1 MGRKKAEYEWERK
14 KGESSEAY
22 TAFKL
27 YYQMGAKR
35 SCSKVAQSL
44 LKSRVLITGW
54 CSKWDWVERARAY
67 DNELAR
73 QEFAEACNAVKK
85 MNEQQA
91 QIGLLIQKKAL
102 EALKEMKSKE
112 LYPKLLLQYLVQ
124 GAGLERKSR
133 ESDIEIRVSGKEKEI
148 NETDYA
154 DDGLTEALRNSA
166 KKVWDE

>member
-14 KGESSEAY
+14 KGESSESYA
-22 TAFKL
+22 AFKL
-27 YYQMGAKR
+27 YYQMGDKR
-35 SCSKVAQSL
+35 SCAKVAKNLGRSNT
-44 LKSRVLITGW
+44 LISGW

-133 ESDIEIRVSGKEKEI
+133 ESDIDMKVNIEQGEMNKMMEDGVQII
-148 NETDYA
+148 
-154 DDGLTEALRNSA
+154 DDTN
-166 KKVWDE
+166 

>member
-1 MGRKKAEYEWERK
+1 MGRRRAECEWERK

-22 TAFKL
+22 AAFKL
-27 YYQMGAKR
+27 YYQMGDKR

-73 QEFAEACNAVKK
+73 QEFAEACNAIKK

-133 ESDIEIRVSGKEKEI
+133 ESDIDMKVNIEQGEMNKMMEDGVQII
-148 NETDYA
+148 
-154 DDGLTEALRNSA
+154 DDTN
-166 KKVWDE
+166 

>member
-1 MGRKKAEYEWERK
+1 
-14 KGESSEAY
+14 
-22 TAFKL
+22 
-27 YYQMGAKR
+27 
-35 SCSKVAQSL
+35 
-44 LKSRVLITGW
+44 
-54 CSKWDWVERARAY
+54 
-67 DNELAR
+67 
-73 QEFAEACNAVKK
+73 

-124 GAGLERKSR
+124 GAGLERKAR
-133 ESDIEIRVSGKEKEI
+133 DSDIEIKTSSKEKEI

>member
-1 MGRKKAEYEWERK
+1 MGRRRAEYEWERK

-22 TAFKL
+22 AAFKI
-27 YYQMGAKR
+27 YYQMGDKR
-35 SCSKVAQSL
+35 SCVKVAKNLGRSTT
-44 LKSRVLITGW
+44 LITGW
-54 CSKWDWVERARAY
+54 CSKWDWVERSRAY

-133 ESDIEIRVSGKEKEI
+133 ESDIDMKVNIEQGEMNKMMEDGVQII
-148 NETDYA
+148 DDTD
-154 DDGLTEALRNSA
+154 
-166 KKVWDE
+166 

>member
-1 MGRKKAEYEWERK
+1 MGRQRAECEWERK

-22 TAFKL
+22 AAFKL
-27 YYQMGAKR
+27 YYQMGDKR
-35 SCSKVAQSL
+35 SCTRVVQKL
-44 LKSRVLITGW
+44 NKSRALITGW
-54 CSKWDWVERARAY
+54 CGKWDWVERARAY

-133 ESDIEIRVSGKEKEI
+133 ESDIDMKVNIEQGEMNKMMEDGVQII
-148 NETDYA
+148 DDTD
-154 DDGLTEALRNSA
+154 
-166 KKVWDE
+166 

>member
-1 MGRKKAEYEWERK
+1 MGRRRAEYEWERK

-27 YYQMGAKR
+27 YYKMGAKR

-133 ESDIEIRVSGKEKEI
+133 ESDIDMKVNIEQGEMNKMMEDGVQII
-148 NETDYA
+148 
-154 DDGLTEALRNSA
+154 DDTN
-166 KKVWDE
+166 

>member
-1 MGRKKAEYEWERK
+1 MGRRRAECEWERK

-22 TAFKL
+22 AAFKL
-27 YYQMGAKR
+27 YYQMGDKR

-133 ESDIEIRVSGKEKEI
+133 ESDIDMKVNIEQGEMNKMMEDGVQII
-148 NETDYA
+148 DDTD
-154 DDGLTEALRNSA
+154 
-166 KKVWDE
+166 

>member
-1 MGRKKAEYEWERK
+1 MGRKRAEYEWERK
-14 KGESSEAY
+14 KGESSESYA
-22 TAFKL
+22 AFKL
-27 YYQMGAKR
+27 YYQMGDKR
-35 SCSKVAQSL
+35 SCAKVAKNLGRSNT
-44 LKSRVLITGW
+44 LISGW

-73 QEFAEACNAVKK
+73 QEFAEACNAIKK

-124 GAGLERKSR
+124 GAGLERKAR
-133 ESDIEIRVSGKEKEI
+133 DSDVEIKTGNKEKEI

>member
-73 QEFAEACNAVKK
+73 QEFAEACNAIKK

-124 GAGLERKSR
+124 GAGLERKAR
-133 ESDIEIRVSGKEKEI
+133 DSDVEIKTGNKEKEI

-166 KKVWDE
+166 KKVWN

>member
-1 MGRKKAEYEWERK
+1 MGRRRAEYEWERK
-14 KGESSEAY
+14 KGESSESYA
-22 TAFKL
+22 AFKL
-27 YYQMGAKR
+27 YYQMGDKR
-35 SCSKVAQSL
+35 SCAKVAKNLGRSNT
-44 LKSRVLITGW
+44 LISGW

-124 GAGLERKSR
+124 GAGLERKAR
-133 ESDIEIRVSGKEKEI
+133 DSDVEIKTGSKEKEI

>member
-1 MGRKKAEYEWERK
+1 MGRRRAECEWERK

-22 TAFKL
+22 AAFKL
-27 YYQMGAKR
+27 YYQMGDKR
-35 SCSKVAQSL
+35 SCTKVVQKL
-44 LKSRVLITGW
+44 NKSRALITGW
-54 CSKWDWVERARAY
+54 CGKWDWVERARAY

-133 ESDIEIRVSGKEKEI
+133 ESDIDMKVNIEQGEMNKMMEDGVQII
-148 NETDYA
+148 DDTD
-154 DDGLTEALRNSA
+154 
-166 KKVWDE
+166 

>member
-44 LKSRVLITGW
+44 LKSRALITGW

-73 QEFAEACNAVKK
+73 QEFAEACNAIKK

-102 EALKEMKSKE
+102 EALREMKSKE

-133 ESDIEIRVSGKEKEI
+133 ESDIDMKVNIEQGEMNKMMEDGVQII
-148 NETDYA
+148 DDTD
-154 DDGLTEALRNSA
+154 
-166 KKVWDE
+166 

>member
-1 MGRKKAEYEWERK
+1 MGRRRAECKWERK

-22 TAFKL
+22 AAFKL
-27 YYQMGAKR
+27 YYQMGDKR
-35 SCSKVAQSL
+35 SCTRVVQKL
-44 LKSRVLITGW
+44 NKSRALITGW

-73 QEFAEACNAVKK
+73 QEFAEACNAIKK

-102 EALKEMKSKE
+102 EALKEMKSNE

-133 ESDIEIRVSGKEKEI
+133 ESDIDMRVNIEQGEMNKMMEDGVQI
-148 NETDYA
+148 IDDTD
-154 DDGLTEALRNSA
+154 
-166 KKVWDE
+166 

>member
-124 GAGLERKSR
+124 GAGLERKAR
-133 ESDIEIRVSGKEKEI
+133 DSDVEIKTGNKEKEI

>member
-73 QEFAEACNAVKK
+73 QEFAEACNAIKK

-102 EALKEMKSKE
+102 EALKKMKSKE

-124 GAGLERKSR
+124 GAGLERKAR
-133 ESDIEIRVSGKEKEI
+133 DSDVEIKTGNKEKEI

>member
-14 KGESSEAY
+14 KGESSESYA
-22 TAFKL
+22 AFKL
-27 YYQMGAKR
+27 YYQMGDKR
-35 SCSKVAQSL
+35 SCTKVAKNLGRSNT
-44 LKSRVLITGW
+44 LISGW

-73 QEFAEACNAVKK
+73 QEFAEACNAIKK

-133 ESDIEIRVSGKEKEI
+133 ESDIDMKVNIEQGEMNKMMEDGVQII
-148 NETDYA
+148 
-154 DDGLTEALRNSA
+154 DDTN
-166 KKVWDE
+166 

>member
-14 KGESSEAY
+14 KGESSESYA
-22 TAFKL
+22 AFKL
-27 YYQMGAKR
+27 YYQMGDKR
-35 SCSKVAQSL
+35 SCAKVAKNLGRSNT
-44 LKSRVLITGW
+44 LISGW

-73 QEFAEACNAVKK
+73 QEFAEACNAIKK

-124 GAGLERKSR
+124 GAGLERKAR
-133 ESDIEIRVSGKEKEI
+133 DSDIEIKTSSKEKEI

-154 DDGLTEALRNSA
+154 DDGLTEAHRNSA

>member
-14 KGESSEAY
+14 KGESSESYA
-22 TAFKL
+22 AFKL
-27 YYQMGAKR
+27 YYQMGDKR
-35 SCSKVAQSL
+35 SCAKVAKNLGRSNT
-44 LKSRVLITGW
+44 LISGW

-133 ESDIEIRVSGKEKEI
+133 ESDVEIKTGNREKEI

>member
-1 MGRKKAEYEWERK
+1 MGRRRAECEWERK

-22 TAFKL
+22 AAFKL

-54 CSKWDWVERARAY
+54 CSKWNWVERARAY

-112 LYPKLLLQYLVQ
+112 LYPKLLLQFLVQ

-133 ESDIEIRVSGKEKEI
+133 ESDIDMKVNIEQGEI
-148 NETDYA
+148 NKMMEDGVQII
-154 DDGLTEALRNSA
+154 DDTN
-166 KKVWDE
+166 

>member
-73 QEFAEACNAVKK
+73 QEFAEACNAIKK

-133 ESDIEIRVSGKEKEI
+133 ESDIDMKVNIEQGEMNKMMEDGVQII
-148 NETDYA
+148 DDTD
-154 DDGLTEALRNSA
+154 
-166 KKVWDE
+166 

>member
-1 MGRKKAEYEWERK
+1 MGRRRAEYEWERK

-22 TAFKL
+22 AAFKL
-27 YYQMGAKR
+27 YYQMGDKR
-35 SCSKVAQSL
+35 SCTRVVQKL
-44 LKSRVLITGW
+44 NKSRALITGW
-54 CSKWDWVERARAY
+54 CGKWNWVERARAY

-133 ESDIEIRVSGKEKEI
+133 ESDIDMKVNIEQSEMNKMMEDGVQII
-148 NETDYA
+148 DDTD
-154 DDGLTEALRNSA
+154 
-166 KKVWDE
+166 

>member
-27 YYQMGAKR
+27 YYKMGAKR

-124 GAGLERKSR
+124 GAGLERKAR
-133 ESDIEIRVSGKEKEI
+133 DSDVEIKTGNKEKEI

>member
-27 YYQMGAKR
+27 YYQMGSKR

-124 GAGLERKSR
+124 GAGLERKAR
-133 ESDIEIRVSGKEKEI
+133 DSDVEIKTGNKEKEI

>member
-73 QEFAEACNAVKK
+73 QEFAEACNAIKK

-133 ESDIEIRVSGKEKEI
+133 ESDVEIKTGNKEKEI

>member
-1 MGRKKAEYEWERK
+1 MGRRRAEYEWERK

-22 TAFKL
+22 AAFKI
-27 YYQMGAKR
+27 YYQMGDKR
-35 SCSKVAQSL
+35 SCVKVAKNLGRSTT
-44 LKSRVLITGW
+44 LITGW
-54 CSKWDWVERARAY
+54 CSKWDWVERSRAY

-112 LYPKLLLQYLVQ
+112 LYPKILLQYLVQ

-133 ESDIEIRVSGKEKEI
+133 ESDIDMKVNIEQGEMNKMMEDGVQII
-148 NETDYA
+148 DDTD
-154 DDGLTEALRNSA
+154 
-166 KKVWDE
+166 

>member
-14 KGESSEAY
+14 KGESSESYA
-22 TAFKL
+22 AFKL
-27 YYQMGAKR
+27 YYQMGDKR
-35 SCSKVAQSL
+35 SCAKVAKNLGRSNT
-44 LKSRVLITGW
+44 LISGW

-124 GAGLERKSR
+124 GAGLERKAR
-133 ESDIEIRVSGKEKEI
+133 DSDIEIKTNSKEKEI

>member
-1 MGRKKAEYEWERK
+1 MGRRRAEYEWERK

-22 TAFKL
+22 AAFKI
-27 YYQMGAKR
+27 YYQMGDKR
-35 SCSKVAQSL
+35 SCVKVAKNLGRSTT
-44 LKSRVLITGW
+44 LITGW
-54 CSKWDWVERARAY
+54 CSKWDWVERSRAY

-133 ESDIEIRVSGKEKEI
+133 ESDIDMKVNIEQSEMNKMMEDGVQII
-148 NETDYA
+148 
-154 DDGLTEALRNSA
+154 DDTN
-166 KKVWDE
+166 

>member
-27 YYQMGAKR
+27 YYQMGSKR

-73 QEFAEACNAVKK
+73 QEFAEACNAIKK

-124 GAGLERKSR
+124 GAGLERKAR
-133 ESDIEIRVSGKEKEI
+133 DSDVEIKTGNREKEI

>member
-73 QEFAEACNAVKK
+73 QEFAEACNAIKK

-133 ESDIEIRVSGKEKEI
+133 ESDIDMKVNIEQGEMNKMMEDGVQII
-148 NETDYA
+148 
-154 DDGLTEALRNSA
+154 DDTN
-166 KKVWDE
+166 

>member
-1 MGRKKAEYEWERK
+1 MGRRRAEREWERK

-22 TAFKL
+22 AAFKL
-27 YYQMGAKR
+27 YYQMGDKR
-35 SCSKVAQSL
+35 SCTRVVQKL
-44 LKSRVLITGW
+44 NKSRALITGW
-54 CSKWDWVERARAY
+54 CGKWNWVERARAY

-73 QEFAEACNAVKK
+73 QEFAEACNAIKK

-133 ESDIEIRVSGKEKEI
+133 ESDIDMKVNIEQSEMNKMMEDGVQII
-148 NETDYA
+148 
-154 DDGLTEALRNSA
+154 DDTN
-166 KKVWDE
+166 

>member
-1 MGRKKAEYEWERK
+1 MGRRRDECEWERK

-22 TAFKL
+22 AAFKI
-27 YYQMGAKR
+27 YYQLGAKR
-35 SCSKVAQSL
+35 SCTKVVQKL
-44 LKSRVLITGW
+44 NKSRALITGW
-54 CSKWDWVERARAY
+54 CGKWNWVERARAY

-73 QEFAEACNAVKK
+73 QEFAEACNAIKK

-133 ESDIEIRVSGKEKEI
+133 ESDIDMKVNIEQGEMNKMMEDGVQII
-148 NETDYA
+148 DDTD
-154 DDGLTEALRNSA
+154 
-166 KKVWDE
+166 

>member
-1 MGRKKAEYEWERK
+1 MGRRRAEYEWERK

-22 TAFKL
+22 AAFKI
-27 YYQMGAKR
+27 YYQMGDKR
-35 SCSKVAQSL
+35 SCVKVAKNLGRSTT
-44 LKSRVLITGW
+44 LITGW
-54 CSKWDWVERARAY
+54 CSKWDWVERSRAY

-73 QEFAEACNAVKK
+73 QEFAEACNAIKK

-124 GAGLERKSR
+124 GAGLERKAR
-133 ESDIEIRVSGKEKEI
+133 DSDIEIKTGNKEKEI

>member
-1 MGRKKAEYEWERK
+1 MGRKRAEYEWERK
-14 KGESSEAY
+14 KGESSESYA
-22 TAFKL
+22 AFKL
-27 YYQMGAKR
+27 YYQMGDKR
-35 SCSKVAQSL
+35 SCAKVAKNLGRSNT
-44 LKSRVLITGW
+44 LISGW

-73 QEFAEACNAVKK
+73 QEFAEACNAIKK

-91 QIGLLIQKKAL
+91 QIGLLVQKKAL

-124 GAGLERKSR
+124 GAGLERKAR
-133 ESDIEIRVSGKEKEI
+133 DSDVEIKTGNKEKEI

>member
-54 CSKWDWVERARAY
+54 CSKYNWVERARAY

-124 GAGLERKSR
+124 GAGLERKAR
-133 ESDIEIRVSGKEKEI
+133 DSDVEIKTGNKEKEI

>member
-1 MGRKKAEYEWERK
+1 MGRRRAECEWERK

-22 TAFKL
+22 AAFKL

-35 SCSKVAQSL
+35 SCTRVVQRL
-44 LKSRVLITGW
+44 NKSRALITGW
-54 CSKWDWVERARAY
+54 CGKWSWVERARAY

-133 ESDIEIRVSGKEKEI
+133 ESDIDMKVNIEQGEMNKMMEDGVQII
-148 NETDYA
+148 
-154 DDGLTEALRNSA
+154 DDTN
-166 KKVWDE
+166 

>member
-1 MGRKKAEYEWERK
+1 MGRRRSEYEWERK
-14 KGESSEAY
+14 KGESSESYA
-22 TAFKL
+22 AFKL
-27 YYQMGAKR
+27 YYQMGDKR
-35 SCSKVAQSL
+35 SCAKVAKNLGRSNT
-44 LKSRVLITGW
+44 LISGW

-124 GAGLERKSR
+124 GAGLERKAR
-133 ESDIEIRVSGKEKEI
+133 DSDVEIKTGNKEKEI

>member
-1 MGRKKAEYEWERK
+1 MGRRRAECEWERK

-22 TAFKL
+22 AAFKL
-27 YYQMGAKR
+27 YYQMGDKR
-35 SCSKVAQSL
+35 SCTKVVQKL
-44 LKSRVLITGW
+44 NKSRALITGW
-54 CSKWDWVERARAY
+54 CGKWDWVERARAY

-73 QEFAEACNAVKK
+73 QEFAEACNAIKK

-133 ESDIEIRVSGKEKEI
+133 ESDIDMKVNIEQSEMMEDGVQII
-148 NETDYA
+148 
-154 DDGLTEALRNSA
+154 DDTN
-166 KKVWDE
+166 

>member
-1 MGRKKAEYEWERK
+1 MGRRRAEYEWERK
-14 KGESSEAY
+14 KGESSESYA
-22 TAFKL
+22 AFKL
-27 YYQMGAKR
+27 YYQMGDKR
-35 SCSKVAQSL
+35 SCAKVAKNLGRSNT
-44 LKSRVLITGW
+44 LISGW

-73 QEFAEACNAVKK
+73 QEFAEACNAIKK

-133 ESDIEIRVSGKEKEI
+133 ESDVEIKTGNKGKEV

>member
-1 MGRKKAEYEWERK
+1 MGRRRAEYEWERK

-73 QEFAEACNAVKK
+73 QEFAEACNAIKK

-133 ESDIEIRVSGKEKEI
+133 ESDIDMKVNIEQGEMNKMMEDGVQII
-148 NETDYA
+148 DDTD
-154 DDGLTEALRNSA
+154 
-166 KKVWDE
+166 

>member
-1 MGRKKAEYEWERK
+1 MGD
-14 KGESSEAY
+14 
-22 TAFKL
+22 
-27 YYQMGAKR
+27 KR
-35 SCSKVAQSL
+35 SCTRVVQKL
-44 LKSRVLITGW
+44 NKSRALITGW
-54 CSKWDWVERARAY
+54 CGKWDWVERARAY

-133 ESDIEIRVSGKEKEI
+133 ESDIDMKVNIEQGEMNKMMEDGVQII
-148 NETDYA
+148 DDTD
-154 DDGLTEALRNSA
+154 
-166 KKVWDE
+166 